1 MNRRK
6 RLKLNFGRLALT
18 FLLLCL
24 IVYTCYHALW
34 SSSGS
39 LLTTPART
47 VSETHLIGG
56 EAWLFRDETLLTS
69 SQKGL
74 VNSVA
79 TSGTKVGK
87 NSILTQVW
95 SGDGS
100 ADTAEKQ
107 MRLDQ
112 LNRVIAVLEEGLS
125 AEGTPLSRAEGYR
138 DRAMETLGRMQLAI
152 RSGDWSSLSRMETE
166 LLTELNRYGALTGD
180 AEELKEALSRATA
193 ERDAL
198 LTGEVEELKN
208 EVSSAYYYDMTQV
221 DGYETMFTEEALQ
234 TLTAESFETLKQAD
248 AAEQNGFVVGKL
260 CYGYSWSVAVEF
272 ADSCRDLLQEGAV
285 YSVRFPENDGIVLE
299 MTCQRLL
306 ESAEGG
312 TVAVLRSDVTP
323 LDFQYLRFQKAEITV
338 GGVEGIYIPRQSYV
352 SQNGTDGVYV
362 FEDSTVR
369 FRRISVIYEGDGYL
383 IAALQDAEP
392 ENPTA
397 YLGLN
402 DLMITSGKKL
412 YDGKVYS

>member
-1 MNRRK
+1 MKRR
-6 RLKLNFGRLALT
+6 RLWKLNFGRLALT

-24 IVYTCYHALW
+24 IIYTCYHALW

-56 EAWLFRDETLLTS
+56 EAWLFRDETLLTAPS
-69 SQKGL
+69 EGL

-79 TSGTKVGK
+79 VSGTKVGK
-87 NSILTQVW
+87 NTVLTQVW

-100 ADTAEKQ
+100 ADMGEQQK
-107 MRLDQ
+107 RLDR
-112 LNRVIAVLEEGLS
+112 LNRVISILESGLLP
-125 AEGTPLSRAEGYR
+125 EGTPLSKAEGYR
-138 DRAMETLGRMQLAI
+138 DRAMETLGQIQLAI

-166 LLTELNRYGALTGD
+166 LLVELNRYGALTGD
-180 AEELKEALSRATA
+180 REELQQALGQAIA

-198 LTGEVEELKN
+198 LVGEKLELVN
-208 EVSSAYYYDMTQV
+208 DLSSAYYYGLSRV
-221 DGYETMFTEEALQ
+221 DGYETIFTEAALQ
-234 TLTAESFETLKQAD
+234 GLTGDSFETLKQAD
-248 AAEQNGFVVGKL
+248 AAEQDAFVVGKV

-272 ADSCRDLLQEGAV
+272 SDACEDLLQVGDV
-285 YSVRFPENDGIVLE
+285 YAVRFPENDGIVLE
-299 MTCQRLL
+299 MTCQRLVK
-306 ESAEGG
+306 SVGGG
-312 TVAVLRSDVTP
+312 TIAVLRSDVTP
-323 LDFQYLRFQKAEITV
+323 LDFEYLRFQKAEITV
-338 GGVEGIYIPRQSYV
+338 GGVDGIYIPRQSYV
-352 SQNGTDGVYV
+352 TQGGMDGVYV

-369 FRRISVIYEGDGYL
+369 FRRISVIYEGEGYL
-383 IAALQDAEP
+383 IADLQDADP
-392 ENPTA
+392 DSSVA